1 MYVALSNKKHPC
13 QKSIKTKFMKITF
26 IPENVALKYEKKNY
40 VPDLLPPFFEQFQYN
55 VVQPYKQTCTELL
68 FAPFQNVD
76 FAPFE
81 LFFEYQ
87 SHNPIRGV

>member
-1 MYVALSNKKHPC
+1 MNYVCISVEKTSRKSLSKSLFQEKFGFKIREK
-13 QKSIKTKFMKITF
+13 KSI
-26 IPENVALKYEKKNY
+26 
-40 VPDLLPPFFEQFQYN
+40 PDLLPPFFEQFQYN

>member
-1 MYVALSNKKHPC
+1 MR
-13 QKSIKTKFMKITF
+13 
-26 IPENVALKYEKKNY
+26 EKNY
-40 VPDLLPPFFEQFQYN
+40 IPDLLPPFFAQFQYN

-87 SHNPIRGV
+87 SHNPIRGVLSEDLEKYMYIIQWGPSMTISVG

>member
-1 MYVALSNKKHPC
+1 M
-13 QKSIKTKFMKITF
+13 
-26 IPENVALKYEKKNY
+26 Y
-40 VPDLLPPFFEQFQYN
+40 VPDLLPPFSEQFQYN

-68 FAPFQNVD
+68 SAPFQNVD

>member
-1 MYVALSNKKHPC
+1 MSKKH
-13 QKSIKTKFMKITF
+13 QDKVYENYFSRENLAIKYKKKI
-26 IPENVALKYEKKNY
+26 NY